1 MQQRDFL
8 RVAIAQAGSV
18 ILDSNASIQKACKLI
33 REAGEHEAELLVFP
47 EAFLSGYPRGLYFQS
62 PVGSRGPAGRKDW
75 VRYYQ
80 SAVTVPGEDT
90 QVIAEAARA
99 AHLYVVLGIVE
110 QDNDGSRGTLYCTTL
125 YFGPDGRI
133 LGKHRKLKPTG
144 IERLIWG
151 EGDGSTLPVIETPY
165 GRLGGLI
172 CWENYMPLAR
182 MHLYTKGV
190 TLYVAPTADQ
200 RESWQ
205 ATIRHIA
212 CEGRCFV
219 LSANQYVTKS
229 MYPTD
234 LACYHELEEQPEV
247 MCRGGSAI
255 INPFG
260 DYVAGP
266 FYDQEGML
274 IATLE
279 LQQIVQG
286 HFDFDVVGHYSRP
299 DVFTLLVNELPQRS
313 TPGTSNQRQSLSS
326 GDPSVSSR
334 LEE

>member
-1 MQQRDFL
+1 MPYRTSVN
-8 RVAIAQAGSV
+8 VAVAQAGS
-18 ILDSNASIQKACKLI
+18 IIMDCDACTQKACELI
-33 REAGEHEAELLVFP
+33 LEAGTHGAQLLVFP
-47 EAFLSGYPRGLYFQS
+47 EAFLSGYPRGLHFQS
-62 PVGSRGPAGRKDW
+62 PIGSRGPGGRQDW

-80 SAVTVPGEDT
+80 SAVQIPGESM
-90 QVIAEAARA
+90 QLIAEAVREAQV
-99 AHLYVVLGIVE
+99 YVALGIIE
-110 QDNDGSRGTLYCTTL
+110 QDDYGSRGTLYCTTL

-144 IERLIWG
+144 TERLIWG
-151 EGDGSTLPVIETPY
+151 EGDGNTLPAIQTPF
-165 GRLGGLI
+165 GCLGGLI

-190 TLYVAPTADQ
+190 TLYVAPTTDQ

-219 LSANQYVTKS
+219 LSANQYVTKQ

-234 LACYHELEEQPEV
+234 LACYHELEDQPEV

-260 DYVAGP
+260 EYVAGP
-266 FYDQEGML
+266 LYDQEGML
-274 IATLE
+274 YATLD
-279 LQQIVQG
+279 LQQIEQA
-286 HFDFDVVGHYSRP
+286 HFDFDVTGHYSRP
-299 DVFTLLVNELPQRS
+299 DVFTLLVNERPQR
-313 TPGTSNQRQSLSS
+313 PK
-326 GDPSVSSR
+326 P
-334 LEE
+334 EESD

>member
-1 MQQRDFL
+1 MH
-8 RVAIAQAGSV
+8 VAIAQAASV
-18 ILDSNASIQKACKLI
+18 IMDRAASVEKACALI
-33 REAGEHEAELLVFP
+33 QEAGKHGAQLLVFP
-47 EAFLSGYPRGLYFQS
+47 EAFLSGYPRGLHFQS
-62 PVGSRGPAGRKDW
+62 PIGSRGPGGRQDW

-80 SAVTVPGEDT
+80 SAVQIPGGST
-90 QVIAEAARA
+90 QRIAEAVREAQV
-99 AHLYVVLGIVE
+99 YVALGIVE
-110 QDNDGSRGTLYCTTL
+110 QDDYGSRGTLYCTTL

-144 IERLIWG
+144 TERLIWG
-151 EGDGSTLPVIETPY
+151 EGDGSTLPAIQTPF

-219 LSANQYVTKS
+219 LSANQYVTKQ

-234 LACYHELEEQPEV
+234 LACYHELEGQPEV

-255 INPFG
+255 IDPFG
-260 DYVAGP
+260 EYVAGP
-266 FYDQEGML
+266 LYDQEGML
-274 IATLE
+274 YATLD
-279 LQQIVQG
+279 LRQIAQG
-286 HFDFDVVGHYSRP
+286 HFDFDVTGHYHRP
-299 DVFTLLVNELPQRS
+299 DVFTLLVNERPQRPQ
-313 TPGTSNQRQSLSS
+313 PGT
-326 GDPSVSSR
+326 DD
-334 LEE
+334 EH

>member
-1 MQQRDFL
+1 MSGEDRL
-8 RVAIAQAGSV
+8 HVALAQAASV
-18 ILDSNASIQKACKLI
+18 FMDRDACMQKACDLI
-33 REAGEHEAELLVFP
+33 REAGAQGAQLLVFP
-47 EAFLSGYPRGLYFQS
+47 EAFISGYPRGLHFQS
-62 PVGSRGPAGRKDW
+62 PVGSRGQGGREDW

-80 SAVTVPGEDT
+80 SAVTVPGPYT
-90 QVIAEAARA
+90 QVIAEAVRES
-99 AHLYVVLGIVE
+99 HLYVALGIIE
-110 QDNDGSRGTLYCTTL
+110 QDDAGSHGTLYCTTL

-144 IERLIWG
+144 TERLIWG
-151 EGDGSTLPVIETPY
+151 EGDGSTLPVIQTPF
-165 GRLGGLI
+165 GRMGGLI

-190 TLYVAPTADQ
+190 TLYIAPTADQ

-234 LACYHELEEQPEV
+234 LACYHELDDQPEV

-266 FYDQEGML
+266 LYDQEGML
-274 IATLE
+274 YATLD
-279 LQQIVQG
+279 LQQIAQG

-299 DVFTLLVNELPQRS
+299 DVFVLLVNELPQRLM
-313 TPGTSNQRQSLSS
+313 PAAAHEQQALSS
-326 GDPSVSSR
+326 DDPAISS
-334 LEE
+334 

>member
-1 MQQRDFL
+1 M
-8 RVAIAQAGSV
+8 
-18 ILDSNASIQKACKLI
+18 
-33 REAGEHEAELLVFP
+33 FP

-62 PVGSRGPAGRKDW
+62 SVGSRGPAGRKDW

-90 QVIAEAARA
+90 QVIAEAARV

-110 QDNDGSRGTLYCTTL
+110 QDNDGSQGTLYCTTL

-151 EGDGSTLPVIETPY
+151 EGDGSTLPVIETPS

-279 LQQIVQG
+279 LPAN
-286 HFDFDVVGHYSRP
+286 RP
-299 DVFTLLVNELPQRS
+299 RAL
-313 TPGTSNQRQSLSS
+313 
-326 GDPSVSSR
+326 R
-334 LEE
+334 L